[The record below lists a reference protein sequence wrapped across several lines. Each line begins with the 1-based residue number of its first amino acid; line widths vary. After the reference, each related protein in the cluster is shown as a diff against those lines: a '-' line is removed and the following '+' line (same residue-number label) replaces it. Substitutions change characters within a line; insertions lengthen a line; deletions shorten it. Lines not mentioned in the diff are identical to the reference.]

1 LWQEVEILSPNY
13 TIAEKESNI
22 CELKTMLA
30 YNDDEL
36 NNISAM
42 FDEYKSMNEENIM
55 RSLNRQDAEIEA
67 KEQQLQELQSELE
80 KCICNFTNMENVQE
94 AQTCK

>member
-1 LWQEVEILSPNY
+1 
-13 TIAEKESNI
+13 
-22 CELKTMLA
+22 MLA

-67 KEQQLQELQSELE
+67 KEQQL
-80 KCICNFTNMENVQE
+80 
-94 AQTCK
+94 